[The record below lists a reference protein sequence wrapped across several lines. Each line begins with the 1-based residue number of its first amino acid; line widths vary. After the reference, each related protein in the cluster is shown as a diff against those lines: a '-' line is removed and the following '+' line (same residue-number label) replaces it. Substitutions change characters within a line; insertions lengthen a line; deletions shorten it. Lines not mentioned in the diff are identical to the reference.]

1 MVDSRA
7 IYVITW
13 SARCRRLAKN
23 MSVFKHSF
31 SHWSIQR
38 FDSNPDRKAEL
49 NQKNI
54 QSKIYINQKLQLHF
68 CSLLVALCNYMTQG
82 QGV

>member
-31 SHWSIQR
+31 SHWSINR
-38 FDSNPDRKAEL
+38 FDSNPDRNAEL
-49 NQKNI
+49 NQKACKVELI
-54 QSKIYINQKLQLHF
+54 LLQLRF
-68 CSLLVALCNYMTQG
+68 CLL
-82 QGV
+82 